1 MDLIVVLFEVGLFPL
16 EGPRLK
22 TGPISKPL
30 AFVSHR
36 TATISFSKA
45 WSVGCYPTVVVYPA
59 TLT

>member
-30 AFVSHR
+30 AFVR
-36 TATISFSKA
+36 TTEAPFMLASASDT
-45 WSVGCYPTVVVYPA
+45 
-59 TLT
+59 